1 MLSRVANSM
10 YWLGR
15 YIERAEHVART
26 IEVNMYMTLDMAGEE
41 KTHWEPLVTITGN
54 RDLFF
59 EHYDVASQEKI
70 IRFLAFDRVNPSSIF
85 ACLSAAR
92 ENARIIRPSLSTDV
106 WECINQLYL
115 KVTSTANQRDVFQSP
130 HELCAT
136 VKTASHTFAGIM
148 DATMTHGE
156 GWHFFRLGRMIER
169 ADQTTRLLDVKYFI
183 LLPTVDHVGL
193 SVDDIQWAAV
203 LRSASA
209 FEMYRQKYGL
219 LLPNRIVEFLLLD
232 REFPRAVLHSLN
244 RAEESLRLI
253 TGSPLGGYMSRPE
266 QRLGQLRSE
275 LTYARVDEIISGGLH
290 EYLDQFQLR
299 VKEIGSAIYDA
310 FFSSNPEWEESNVN
324 RKRAT

>member
-1 MLSRVANSM
+1 
-10 YWLGR
+10 
-15 YIERAEHVART
+15 
-26 IEVNMYMTLDMAGEE
+26 
-41 KTHWEPLVTITGN
+41 
-54 RDLFF
+54 
-59 EHYDVASQEKI
+59 
-70 IRFLAFDRVNPSSIF
+70 
-85 ACLSAAR
+85 
-92 ENARIIRPSLSTDV
+92 
-106 WECINQLYL
+106 
-115 KVTSTANQRDVFQSP
+115 
-130 HELCAT
+130 
-136 VKTASHTFAGIM
+136 
-148 DATMTHGE
+148 MTHGE